1 MKFISDV
8 KLLLKI
14 TQEYVNAQFTLA
26 FSGIFSALFLLYS
39 FNFAEGVWRPYVVA
53 LFAIYAA
60 TTVYVWLVSQL
71 IKKDL
76 ANDREITKRTRLL
89 GYPLIL
95 TLFLGNVFASG
106 FGFMLATK
114 NKTAEYT
121 FAVYAFQT
129 QVFIIMISG
138 VNIFKPYVVDTF
150 LIAMGVFIALAI
162 VYLIMAILIAR
173 KVTLSDAPKWMLI
186 PGILLL
192 IPVLTGNFFSFL
204 LGITIIRKA
213 RNADPSAIEKW
224 QKMWNKIL
232 RNTMAVFGLFF
243 ITFMFSLSVVSNW
256 TFDYDFA
263 VQNNYSALL
272 QMPTLEYPLGTDNFG
287 RDLFSR
293 IVFGAQISLIVGF
306 SATVI
311 PALIGGALGAISGY
325 YGKNTDNIIMRLLD
339 VLYAIPGI
347 LLAIAIIAAFG
358 ANTVNLIIA
367 LSVGAIPTYARTM
380 RANVLQISNYEFV
393 ESARAL
399 GASDLSII
407 FKHIVPNALAP
418 MIVKATLTI
427 GGAVISTSSLS
438 FLGLGIEPHIPEWG
452 NILKVGSTYLESH
465 SYLAIFPGL
474 CIMLL
479 VLSCNFFG
487 DGLRDALDPKAN

>member
-1 MKFISDV
+1 MKTIMHV

-14 TQEYVNAQFTLA
+14 TQEYVSAHFTFV
-26 FSGIFSALFLLYS
+26 FSLLFSLLFLAYS
-39 FNFAEGVWRPYVVA
+39 YNFSSQSWRPIIL
-53 LFAIYAA
+53 LFFFTYLI
-60 TTVYVWLVSQL
+60 TTVYVGYLTL
-71 IKKDL
+71 RIKKDL
-76 ANDREITKRTRLL
+76 AKLGDIQKRTRLL
-89 GYPLIL
+89 GYPLLL
-95 TLFLGNVFASG
+95 TIASG
-106 FGFMLATK
+106 NIFAVSFAFMLVSKTK
-114 NKTAEYT
+114 TVEYT
-121 FAVYAFQT
+121 FAAYAFMT
-129 QVFIIMISG
+129 QLFIIGISAL
-138 VNIFKPYVVDTF
+138 NLFKSYVTDTF
-150 LIAMGVFIALAI
+150 LIAMGLFLILALFYI
-162 VYLIMAILIAR
+162 VMLFLCT
-173 KVTLSDAPKWMLI
+173 KFVTAKEAPKWMLV

-192 IPVLTGNFFSFL
+192 IASFTGNLFATL
-204 LGITIIRKA
+204 LGFSLIQKARKA
-213 RNADPSAIEKW
+213 NPSAIEKW
-224 QKMWNKIL
+224 QKMWQKIL

-243 ITFMFSLSVVSNW
+243 IVFIFSLSVTSSW

-263 VQNNYSALL
+263 TKNNYGALL
-272 QMPTLEYPLGTDNFG
+272 QTPSLEHPLGTDNYG

-306 SATVI
+306 FSTVI
-311 PALIGGALGAISGY
+311 PALVGGALGAFSGY
-325 YGKNTDNIIMRLLD
+325 YGKSTDNIIMRSLD
-339 VLYAIPGI
+339 ILYAIPGI

-380 RANVLQISNYEFV
+380 RANVMQLSNYEFV

-399 GASDLSII
+399 GASDTAII

-452 NILKVGSTYLESH
+452 NILKVGSTYLETH
-465 SYLAIFPGL
+465 SYVAIFPGL

-479 VLSCNFFG
+479 VLSFNFFG
-487 DGLRDALDPKAN
+487 DGLRDALDPKTN

>member
-14 TQEYVNAQFTLA
+14 TQEYVNAQFTIA
-26 FSGIFSALFLLYS
+26 FSSIFSILFLLYS
-39 FNFAEGVWRPYVVA
+39 FNFNEQVWRPVV
-53 LFAIYAA
+53 LLFFAIYVV
-60 TTVYVWLVSQL
+60 TTFYVAFVASL

-76 ANDREITKRTRLL
+76 ATHSEISKRTRLL
-89 GYPLIL
+89 GIPLIL
-95 TLFLGNVFASG
+95 TIFVGNVFASG
-106 FGFMLATK
+106 FGFMLATR

-121 FAVYAFQT
+121 FVVYAFHT
-129 QVFIIMISG
+129 QIFILLISSL
-138 VNIFKPYVVDTF
+138 NIFKPYVVDTF
-150 LIAMGVFIALAI
+150 LLAMGVFIALAV
-162 VYLIMAILIAR
+162 VYLGAAILIAR
-173 KVTLSDAPKWMLI
+173 QVTLATAPKWMLWL
-186 PGILLL
+186 GVVLL
-192 IPVLTGNFFSFL
+192 IPVVTGNFFSL
-204 LGITIIRKA
+204 LAGITLIRKA
-213 RNADPSAIEKW
+213 RNADPSAVEKW
-224 QKMWNKIL
+224 QKLWDKIL
-232 RNTMAVFGLFF
+232 RNTMALFGLFF
-243 ITFMFSLSVVSNW
+243 IVFMFSLSIISRW

-263 VQNNYSALL
+263 VENNYSALL
-272 QMPTLEYPLGTDNFG
+272 LTPTLEYPLGTDNFG

-306 SATVI
+306 CATVI

-325 YGKNTDNIIMRLLD
+325 YGKNTDNIIMRALD
-339 VLYAIPGI
+339 ILYAIPGI

-358 ANTVNLIIA
+358 ANTMNLIIA

-380 RANVLQISNYEFV
+380 RANVMQISNYEFV

-399 GASDLSII
+399 GASDGTII

-479 VLSCNFFG
+479 VLSFNFFG
-487 DGLRDALDPKAN
+487 DGLRDALDPKSN

>member
-14 TQEYVNAQFTLA
+14 SQEYILAQFTLA
-26 FSGIFSALFLLYS
+26 FSGLLTLLFLFYS
-39 FNFAEGVWRPYVVA
+39 YNFEAKEIRTVVLIVAIVYA
-53 LFAIYAA
+53 LTTFVIYISS
-60 TTVYVWLVSQL
+60 WK

-76 ANDREITKRTRLL
+76 GDTREISRGTRFF
-89 GYPLIL
+89 GVILIL
-95 TLFLGNVFASG
+95 TVFVGNVFAASYG
-106 FGFMLATK
+106 FKLASK

-121 FAVYAFQT
+121 FAVYAFLT

-138 VNIFKPYVVDTF
+138 LNIFKPYVVNSF
-150 LIAMGVFIALAI
+150 LLAMGAFIVLALL
-162 VYLIMAILIAR
+162 YLVVAVLVA
-173 KVTLSDAPKWMLI
+173 KYVTTKTSPKWMLPI
-186 PGILLL
+186 GAVLILATF
-192 IPVLTGNFFSFL
+192 TGNIFALL
-204 LGITIIRKA
+204 LGISLIQKA
-213 RNADPSAIEKW
+213 RAKDASAIEKW
-224 QKMWNKIL
+224 QKTWQKIL
-232 RNTMAVFGLFF
+232 RNTMALFGLFF
-243 ITFMFSLSVVSNW
+243 IVFMFSLSVVSSW

-263 VQNNYSALL
+263 TKNNYAALL
-272 QMPTLEYPLGTDNFG
+272 QTPSLEYPLGTDDYG

-306 SATVI
+306 FATMI
-311 PALIGGALGAISGY
+311 PFVIGGVLGAISGY
-325 YGKNTDNIIMRLLD
+325 YGKRTDNIIMRLLD

-399 GASDLSII
+399 GASDSSII
-407 FKHIVPNALAP
+407 FKHIVPNAMAP

-452 NILKVGSTYLESH
+452 NILKVGSAYLETH
-465 SYLAIFPGL
+465 SYVAIFPGL
-474 CIMLL
+474 CIILL
-479 VLSCNFFG
+479 VLSFNFLG
-487 DGLRDALDPKAN
+487 DGLRDAFDPKSH

>member
-1 MKFISDV
+1 MKFISNV
-8 KLLLKI
+8 KLLMKI
-14 TQEYVNAQFTLA
+14 TQEYVNAQFTIV
-26 FSGIFSALFLLYS
+26 FSAIFSILFLLYS
-39 FNFAEGVWRPYVVA
+39 YNFSEGVWRPSILV
-53 LFAIYAA
+53 FFGIYAG
-60 TTVYVWLVSQL
+60 TTLYVWFTSHQ

-76 ANDREITKRTRLL
+76 AKEREIRKRTRLL
-89 GYPLIL
+89 GYPLLL
-95 TLFLGNVFASG
+95 TVVVGNVFATG
-106 FGFMLATK
+106 FGFKLVSK

-121 FAVYAFQT
+121 FASYAFIT
-129 QVFIIMISG
+129 QIFILVISSL
-138 VNIFKPYVVDTF
+138 NLFKPYVVDTF
-150 LIAMGVFIALAI
+150 LLAMGAFLALA
-162 VYLIMAILIAR
+162 VLYAVMAILVAR
-173 KVTLSDAPKWMLI
+173 FVTASYAPKWMFPI
-186 PGILLL
+186 GVVLL
-192 IPVLTGNFFSFL
+192 IPALTGNLFSLL
-204 LGITIIRKA
+204 LGYSLIKKA
-213 RNADPSAIEKW
+213 RNADPSAVEKW
-224 QKMWNKIL
+224 QKMWDKIL
-232 RNTMAVFGLFF
+232 RNTMAVFGMFF
-243 ITFMFSLSVVSNW
+243 IIFMFSLSVVSSW

-272 QMPTLEYPLGTDNFG
+272 QIPSLQYPLGTDNFG

-306 SATVI
+306 FSTII
-311 PALIGGALGAISGY
+311 PAVIGGALGAFSGY

-380 RANVLQISNYEFV
+380 RANVMQIANYEFV

-399 GASDLSII
+399 GASDASII
-407 FKHIVPNALAP
+407 FKHIVPNSIAP

-452 NILKVGSTYLESH
+452 NILKVGSTYLETH
-465 SYLAIFPGL
+465 SYVAIFPGL

-479 VLSCNFFG
+479 VLSFNFFG
-487 DGLRDALDPKAN
+487 DGLRDALDPKSN

>member
-1 MKFISDV
+1 MRFISDV

-14 TQEYVNAQFTLA
+14 TQEYVNAQFTIA
-26 FSGIFSALFLLYS
+26 FSAIFSILFLLYS
-39 FNFAEGVWRPYVVA
+39 FNFNEQTWRPIVF
-53 LFAIYAA
+53 LFFAIYGV
-60 TTVYVWLVSQL
+60 TTLYVVILALL

-76 ANDREITKRTRLL
+76 AAHGEISKRTRLL
-89 GYPLIL
+89 GIPLIL
-95 TLFLGNVFASG
+95 TIFVGKVFAAG

-114 NKTAEYT
+114 NKTVEYT
-121 FAVYAFQT
+121 FIVYAFHT
-129 QVFIIMISG
+129 QIFLLLISSL
-138 VNIFKPYVVDTF
+138 NIFKPYVVDTF
-150 LIAMGVFIALAI
+150 LLAMGVFIALA
-162 VYLIMAILIAR
+162 VVFFAVAILIAR
-173 KVTLSDAPKWMLI
+173 QVTRTNAPKWMFWL
-186 PGILLL
+186 GVVLL
-192 IPVLTGNFFSFL
+192 IPVITGNFFSL
-204 LGITIIRKA
+204 LAGITLIRKT
-213 RNADPSAIEKW
+213 RNADPSAVEKW
-224 QKMWNKIL
+224 QKMWDKIL
-232 RNTMAVFGLFF
+232 RNTMALFGLFF
-243 ITFMFSLSVVSNW
+243 IVFMFSLSVISRW

-263 VQNNYSALL
+263 VENNYSALL
-272 QMPTLEYPLGTDNFG
+272 LTPTFEFPLGTDNFG

-306 SATVI
+306 CATVI

-325 YGKNTDNIIMRLLD
+325 YGKNTDNIIMRALD
-339 VLYAIPGI
+339 ILYAIPGI

-358 ANTVNLIIA
+358 ANTTNLIIA

-380 RANVLQISNYEFV
+380 RANVMQISNYEFV

-399 GASDLSII
+399 GASDSAII

-479 VLSCNFFG
+479 VLSFNFFG
-487 DGLRDALDPKAN
+487 DGLRDALDPKSN

>member
-26 FSGIFSALFLLYS
+26 FSAIFSALFLIYS
-39 FNFAEGVWRPYVVA
+39 FNFSEGVWRPYVVA
-53 LFAIYAA
+53 LFAIYAV
-60 TTVYVWLVSQL
+60 TTLYVWLASQL

-76 ANDREITKRTRLL
+76 ANEREITKRTRLL

-95 TLFLGNVFASG
+95 TIFLGNVFAAG
-106 FGFMLATK
+106 FGFMLVTK
-114 NKTAEYT
+114 NKTVEYT

-129 QVFIIMISG
+129 QIFIVMISG

-150 LIAMGVFIALAI
+150 LLAMGVFIVLAI
-162 VYLIMAILIAR
+162 VYLVVAILIAR
-173 KVTLSDAPKWMLI
+173 KVTLNYAPKWMQIL
-186 PGILLL
+186 GFLLL
-192 IPVLTGNFFSFL
+192 LPVLTGNFFSFL
-204 LGITIIRKA
+204 LGITLIRKA
-213 RNADPSAIEKW
+213 RNSDPSAIEKW
-224 QKMWNKIL
+224 QKMWHKIL

-243 ITFMFSLSVVSNW
+243 IVFMFSLSVVSSW

-272 QMPTLEYPLGTDNFG
+272 QTPSLEYPLGTDNFG

-293 IVFGAQISLIVGF
+293 IIFGAQISLIVGF

-311 PALIGGALGAISGY
+311 PALVGGALGAISGY

-358 ANTVNLIIA
+358 ANTVNLIVA

-399 GASDLSII
+399 GASDRSII